1 MSRPVDY
8 VGWFIRTLSSLS
20 GSKLHS
26 GGHLGSLR
34 IRYHEKVRYFVGN
47 RVPLRKPIATGS
59 PRIIE
64 RWSHPD
70 GEHPVHLL
78 LSNHPAINTEG
89 SLPVWGRSPG
99 FFEAAVDSL
108 LVKPRVR
115 ADFLAGQ
122 LAFVIWVTV
131 NQSLWET
138 TKESPREEYSWSS
151 PHPAINPSLMLTAVV
166 LDIRLHVPWCGGKFC
181 LQTHPLT
188 ASWK

>member
-1 MSRPVDY
+1 MITSD
-8 VGWFIRTLSSLS
+8 GSSERS
-20 GSKLHS
+20 LHS
-26 GGHLGSLR
+26 RAANCTVAATSAR
-34 IRYHEKVRYFVGN
+34 FVFVTMK
-47 RVPLRKPIATGS
+47 RSAILSATGS
-59 PRIIE
+59 HSGSRSPQARLALLNAGPTRMANIRSICSSRTIPRLTQ
-64 RWSHPD
+64 RVPFLF
-70 GEHPVHLL
+70 GGV
-78 LSNHPAINTEG
+78 
-89 SLPVWGRSPG
+89 RPG

-108 LVKPRVR
+108 LVKPRVS